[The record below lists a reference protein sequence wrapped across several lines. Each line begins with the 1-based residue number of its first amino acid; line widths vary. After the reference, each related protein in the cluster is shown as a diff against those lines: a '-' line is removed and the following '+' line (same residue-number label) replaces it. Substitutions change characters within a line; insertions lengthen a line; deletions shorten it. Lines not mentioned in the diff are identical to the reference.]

1 MINYIKAELYRS
13 SKSRGLLYCIVGTFL
28 FVVFAFFVMYVG
40 KTEPVE
46 MFIDYSSLISGFN
59 MMGHYGI
66 LIILSIL
73 LASEIK
79 DGCLKN
85 TISNGIDR
93 NVIILGKIISYIVI
107 SLVVFMI
114 IIALLYGVI
123 FFRTGFG
130 VLSDLMV
137 KTVITQTFI
146 TLFNGIPLWTADLSF
161 FIFVF
166 FAVKS
171 ISMSSALAALTPLLV
186 PRILSSLVHFVSDGV
201 REVIVLIMN
210 YIPSIMNAGQASKFM
225 SMSNTLDV
233 KCFIVGGI
241 YLLVFTFLTGL
252 VIRKRE
258 F

>member
-1 MINYIKAELYRS
+1 MINYIKSELYRS
-13 SKSRGLLYCIVGTFL
+13 SRSKGLLYCIVGTFL

-46 MFIDYSSLISGFN
+46 MFIDYSSLMSGFN

-79 DGCLKN
+79 DDCLKN
-85 TISNGIDR
+85 AISSGVNR
-93 NVIILGKIISYIVI
+93 NAIILGKIISYIAV
-107 SLVVFMI
+107 SLVSFMI

-130 VLSDLMV
+130 VLGDPVV
-137 KTVITQTFI
+137 KTVISQTFI

-166 FAVKS
+166 FAIKS
-171 ISMSSALAALTPLLV
+171 LSMSSALAALTPLLV
-186 PRILSSLVHFVSDGV
+186 PQILSSIIHFVSDGV
-201 REVIVLIMN
+201 REAIVLVMN
-210 YIPSIMNAGQASKFM
+210 HIPSIMNTGQASKFM
-225 SMSNTLDV
+225 SMSNTIDV
-233 KCFIVGGI
+233 KYFVVGGI
-241 YLLVFTFLTGL
+241 YLLVFTFLTCV